1 VPREQVAMADDV
13 PRREISVAMIA
24 YQHEAYIAQA
34 VDSVLM
40 QDVDRSIELV
50 IGDDCSSDRT
60 SVILE
65 AYARAHPDTIRLLS
79 TPSRLGAQPN
89 FARTLKACRGR
100 YIALLEGDDFWTDRQ
115 KLRRQA
121 EYLDT
126 DPSCSM
132 CFQNV
137 EVLSPD
143 GTTLFNRPDQKPIST
158 IEDLFERHFMATCS
172 VMYRAGLF
180 GEFPAWFYSFPCGD
194 WPLCVLNARHG
205 AIGYIDEVMAT
216 YRKHGDG
223 LWSGLSAIERLEM
236 RLKCYPTLLAHA
248 GPAYVPVARPA
259 MSHLHYLLALR
270 YARRGRVLTASGHA
284 IRSILLAPRRRRE
297 WLKPF
302 GRFIQH
308 RLRELRS
315 GTPMA

>member
-1 VPREQVAMADDV
+1 
-13 PRREISVAMIA
+13 
-24 YQHEAYIAQA
+24 
-34 VDSVLM
+34 
-40 QDVDRSIELV
+40 
-50 IGDDCSSDRT
+50 
-60 SVILE
+60 
-65 AYARAHPDTIRLLS
+65 
-79 TPSRLGAQPN
+79 
-89 FARTLKACRGR
+89 
-100 YIALLEGDDFWTDRQ
+100 
-115 KLRRQA
+115 
-121 EYLDT
+121 
-126 DPSCSM
+126 M
-132 CFQNV
+132 CFHNV